1 MYVNI
6 SLHDYIRGITNVNHS
21 NSTWTL
27 DPRIEVEGTPSTPAV
42 ERGVG
47 NNVSAEFNLL
57 YRFHS
62 ATSQRDDKWTGEFFK
77 TIFGDKDPQD
87 IDLMEFYQGVS
98 KYEAGIPQ
106 EPSERTFAGFVRDP
120 KTGTFKDADL
130 VGILKDSIEDPA
142 GESLPSLSS
151 NLSTSIHRVSS
162 HHVGAFGARNIPK
175 HLRTVEILGIIQA
188 RKWHV

>member
-1 MYVNI
+1 MADSYNTYRVVGGMYVNI

-21 NSTWTL
+21 TSTWTL
-27 DPRIEVEGTPSTPAV
+27 DPRIEVAGTSSTPAV

-47 NNVSAEFNLL
+47 NAVSAEFNLL

-62 ATSQRDDKWTGEFFK
+62 AISQRDDKWTGEFLK
-77 TIFGDKDPQD
+77 SLFGDIKPQD
-87 IDLMEFYQGVS
+87 IDLMKFYEGVS

-120 KTGTFKDADL
+120 KTGTFKDSDL

-142 GESLPSLSS
+142 GEPSPS
-151 NLSTSIHRVSS
+151 
-162 HHVGAFGARNIPK
+162 
-175 HLRTVEILGIIQA
+175 
-188 RKWHV
+188 